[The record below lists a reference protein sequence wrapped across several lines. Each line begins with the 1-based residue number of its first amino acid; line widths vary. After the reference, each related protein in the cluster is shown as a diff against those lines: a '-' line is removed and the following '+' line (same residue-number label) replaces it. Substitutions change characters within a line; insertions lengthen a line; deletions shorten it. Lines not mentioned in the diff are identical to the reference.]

1 MGSSGLPTAAVGGWS
16 LDRTPLPAGV
26 CAMLRPRAVSRPLP
40 ATGLDERGAVGDG
53 ISPDELELVLARD
66 CNMSLSSRAPL
77 PAPTG
82 GAGDGLGPEGLDTDV
97 LVPDGSARPLAG
109 RDSSDGEVASPEL
122 SPEPPVPGR
131 LVCF

>member
-1 MGSSGLPTAAVGGWS
+1 MGSSGLPTTAVGGWS

-40 ATGLDERGAVGDG
+40 ATGLAERGAMGAG
-53 ISPDELELVLARD
+53 ASPDELELVLARD
-66 CNMSLSSRAPL
+66 CNMSLSSSAPL
-77 PAPTG
+77 PAATG

-97 LVPDGSARPLAG
+97 LGPDVLAG

-122 SPEPPVPGR
+122 SPEPAVPGR
-131 LVCF
+131 LACF